1 MARQFIVY
9 EMLRCRGCEEEGPP
23 PRCSSRT
30 YEGNLRCPVCGGAR
44 ITVETV
50 DLREAVAALIEEG
63 MVHGSIPLRQ

>member
-1 MARQFIVY
+1 
-9 EMLRCRGCEEEGPP
+9 
-23 PRCSSRT
+23 
-30 YEGNLRCPVCGGAR
+30 VCGGAR